1 MVFKVPMDRHA
12 SSGAYANF
20 ARHLVILTTPQSK
33 TQDLA
38 VTDNLFVDLSL
49 RKRTLHLNR
58 GLTLIAEVLRPV
70 CL

>member
-1 MVFKVPMDRHA
+1 MVFKVPMDRHT
-12 SSGAYANF
+12 SSKAYANF
-20 ARHLVILTTPQSK
+20 ARHLIIFDDPTIQDSRFGSQRQS
-33 TQDLA
+33 L
-38 VTDNLFVDLSL
+38 VDLSL